1 MDERAQPSIQNRV
14 LPGMKPTQLRLLAL
28 VAVLLPTL
36 ALAAKDGKT
45 KKKPAAAHGGES
57 AEVLKPFDKN
67 DNHQIDP
74 DELVAMQKSFAALRK
89 LDKNSNGEIEKL
101 EVEIPKAPAA
111 GDRKGRALAGLQK
124 VDKNGNHKIDADE
137 VEELQKVLAGGRI
150 MTRLDQNGNGKLE
163 PGEVERLNQ
172 RIAQGAGSRTKRPS
186 TPSPSVKKAPDKP
199 AEAAPPTETVKP
211 ATPVEKPK
219 TSGDFGS

>member
-1 MDERAQPSIQNRV
+1 
-14 LPGMKPTQLRLLAL
+14 MKPTPLRLLTL
-28 VAVLLPTL
+28 VAVLLPCL
-36 ALAAKDGKT
+36 ALAAKDAKT
-45 KKKPAAAHGGES
+45 KKKPAAAHGSES

-74 DELVAMQKSFAALRK
+74 DELAAMQKSFTALRK
-89 LDKNSNGEIEKL
+89 LDKNSNGEIEKV
-101 EVEIPKAPAA
+101 EVEIPKPPAA

-137 VEELQKVLAGGRI
+137 VAELQKTLAGGKI

-172 RIAQGAGSRTKRPS
+172 RIGQRAGGKNKSS
-186 TPSPSVKKAPDKP
+186 TTPPPSVRKATDKP
-199 AEAAPPTETVKP
+199 AETAPPAETVKP
-211 ATPVEKPK
+211 AAPIEKPK
-219 TSGDFGS
+219 TPGNFGS